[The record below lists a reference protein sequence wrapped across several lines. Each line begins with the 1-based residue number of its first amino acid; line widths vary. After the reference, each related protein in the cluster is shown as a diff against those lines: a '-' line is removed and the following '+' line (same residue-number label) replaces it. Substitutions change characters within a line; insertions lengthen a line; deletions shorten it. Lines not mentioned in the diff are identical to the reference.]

1 MRVALK
7 ISGEA
12 LKEESPISST
22 MLESVYNDVKHIL
35 SLNHRVI
42 LVCGG
47 GNFWRGRNKLDINN
61 VISDQIGMLATNMNA
76 LAINDYLNNKGISS
90 NVYSAFLV
98 EEFIK
103 KYEKEEVLKDL
114 EDNKVVVLGGGLG
127 RPHISTD
134 LTIVKRAEEL
144 EADIIIMAKN
154 IDGVYDKDPKE
165 KDAKKYD
172 IISHKEMLDNQIK
185 VGKDKQG
192 VMDYP
197 AMELLCETKT
207 TVYLYNAKNTNGI
220 VDIFNGNNPGTMIE
234 TKKN

>member
-12 LKEESPISST
+12 LKEETPISSM
-22 MLESVYNDVKHIL
+22 MLENIYNDIKHIL
-35 SLNHRVI
+35 NLNHKVI

-47 GNFWRGRNKLDINN
+47 GNFWRGRNKLDIDS

-76 LAINDYLNNKGISS
+76 LAINNYLNNKGISS

-98 EEFIK
+98 EGFIK
-103 KYEKEEVLKDL
+103 KYEKEEALKDL
-114 EDNKVVVLGGGLG
+114 ENNKVIVLGGGLG
-127 RPHISTD
+127 KRHISTD
-134 LTIVKRAEEL
+134 LTIVQRAEEL

-154 IDGVYDKDPKE
+154 IDGVYDKNPKE
-165 KDAKKYD
+165 KDARKYD
-172 IISHKEMLDNQIK
+172 VISHKEMLDNQIK

-197 AMELLCETKT
+197 AMELLCKTKT
-207 TVYLYNAKNTNGI
+207 TVYLYDAKNENGI
-220 VDIFNGNNPGTMIE
+220 IDIFNGNNPGTKIE
-234 TKKN
+234 TK